1 MPDIRLSDRTYRQLV
16 RFAYGSMART
26 AASLLGGFWLVTVQE
41 DVNARI
47 NELRDGME
55 TDDQVVWRMM
65 RAEFPLKDITE

>member
-1 MPDIRLSDRTYRQLV
+1 MPDIRLSDRTYRQLG

-26 AASLLGGFWLVTVQE
+26 ATSLPGGFWLATVQD
-41 DVNARI
+41 DVIARI

-65 RAEFPLKDITE
+65 CAEFPFKEITG